1 MCNKQRVLIVH
12 NYYQVPGGEDSVV
25 ANEKKML
32 EDHGHKVFMYTRH
45 NDEIK
50 EMGLLKKIMIPFNTI
65 YNFKTKR
72 EIEKIVRENKI
83 DVVHVHNT
91 LPLISPSVYAGAKKA
106 GAKVVQTIHN
116 FRLLCPAATFVKNNK
131 ICEECINQS
140 LMCAIKGRCY
150 RNSLIQTIICVLMLK
165 INRIIGSYNKVD
177 KYIALTDFNK
187 DKLKKIID
195 EDKILIKPNFIKD
208 NSNVKIKNEDER
220 KYFMFLGRLD
230 KLKGIDK
237 LIIAWKD
244 IRNEELIVVGKG
256 PEEEKIK
263 EYINENQINNVK
275 LLGFK
280 EKKEVIELL
289 SYAKALIVP
298 SQWYE
303 GFPMTIV
310 EALSVGTPI
319 ITTDIGNIK
328 DVGEKSLGTIR
339 TTSSNMWSKEIINAY
354 DANKLKI
361 KILEAR
367 KTYEEY
373 YSEKQNYLSI
383 LSIYERNNN

>member
-32 EDHGHKVFMYTRH
+32 EDHGHEVFMYTRH

-50 EMGLLKKIMIPFNTI
+50 KMGLLKKLMIPFNTI

-72 EIEKIVRENKI
+72 DIEKIVRENNI
-83 DVVHVHNT
+83 DIVHVHNT
-91 LPLISPSVYAGAKKA
+91 LPLISPSVYVGAKKA

-116 FRLLCPAATFVKNNK
+116 FRLLCPAATFVKDNK
-131 ICEECINQS
+131 ICEDCINKS
-140 LMCAIKGRCY
+140 LICAIKGRCY

-165 INRIIGSYNKVD
+165 INRIIGSYDKVD
-177 KYIALTDFNK
+177 NYIALTDFNK

-195 EDKILIKPNFIKD
+195 EDKIIIKPNFIKD

-237 LIIAWKD
+237 LIIAWKE

-263 EYINENQINNVK
+263 KYINENQINNVK

-280 EKKEVIELL
+280 EKKDVMELL

-310 EALSVGTPI
+310 EALSVGTPV

-328 DVGEKSLGTIR
+328 AVGETSLGTLPNENFN
-339 TTSSNMWSKEIINAY
+339 SWSTEII
-354 DANKLKI
+354 
-361 KILEAR
+361 
-367 KTYEEY
+367 
-373 YSEKQNYLSI
+373 
-383 LSIYERNNN
+383 RNNNKQIISKAINNARSLFDKKYTEEINYQIIKKIYNFRK

>member
-32 EDHGHKVFMYTRH
+32 EDYGHEVFMYARH

-50 EMGLLKKIMIPFNTI
+50 EMGLLKKLMIPFNTI

-72 EIEKIVRENKI
+72 DIEKIVRENNI
-83 DVVHVHNT
+83 DIVHVHNT
-91 LPLISPSVYAGAKKA
+91 LPLISPSVYVGAKKA

-116 FRLLCPAATFVKNNK
+116 FRLLCPAATFVKDNK
-131 ICEECINQS
+131 ICEDCINKS
-140 LMCAIKGRCY
+140 LICAIKGRCY

-165 INRIIGSYNKVD
+165 INRIIGSYDKVD
-177 KYIALTDFNK
+177 NYIALTDFNK

-195 EDKILIKPNFIKD
+195 EDKIIIKPNFIKD

-237 LIIAWKD
+237 LIIAWKE
-244 IRNEELIVVGKG
+244 IRDEELIVVGKG

-263 EYINENQINNVK
+263 KYINENQINNVK

-280 EKKEVIELL
+280 EKKDVMEILA
-289 SYAKALIVP
+289 YAKALIVP

-339 TTSSNMWSKEIINAY
+339 TTSSNMWAKEIIDIN
-354 DANKLKI
+354 DANKLQV

-367 KTYEEY
+367 RTYEEY

-383 LSIYERNNN
+383 LNIYERNNN

>member
-32 EDHGHKVFMYTRH
+32 EDYGHEVFMYARH

-50 EMGLLKKIMIPFNTI
+50 EMGLLKKLMIPFNTI
-65 YNFKTKR
+65 YNLKTKR
-72 EIEKIVRENKI
+72 DIEKIVRENNI
-83 DVVHVHNT
+83 DIVHVHNT
-91 LPLISPSVYAGAKKA
+91 LPLISPSVYVGAKKA

-116 FRLLCPAATFVKNNK
+116 FRLLCPAATFVKDNK
-131 ICEECINQS
+131 ICEDCINKS
-140 LMCAIKGRCY
+140 LICAIKGRCY

-165 INRIIGSYNKVD
+165 INRIIGSYDKVD
-177 KYIALTDFNK
+177 NYIALTDFNK

-195 EDKILIKPNFIKD
+195 EDKIIIKPNFIKD

-237 LIIAWKD
+237 LIIAWKE
-244 IRNEELIVVGKG
+244 IRDEELIVVGKG

-263 EYINENQINNVK
+263 KYINENQINNVK

-280 EKKEVIELL
+280 EKKDVMEILA
-289 SYAKALIVP
+289 YAKALIVP

-339 TTSSNMWSKEIINAY
+339 TTSSNMWAKEIIDIN
-354 DANKLKI
+354 DANKLQV

-367 KTYEEY
+367 RTYEEY

-383 LSIYERNNN
+383 LNIYERNNN